1 MPPSPPSQNPLL
13 PLALLF
19 TIGSLWGFFFILI
32 KTGVTGGVAPVSY
45 LFWFSLGAGSIVLCI
60 GLVRREVPRLTRP
73 HLVYYTKASLARF
86 TFANLIL
93 YTAQGKLPVGL
104 MAAIMAATP
113 IFTYT
118 LSLAF
123 RVERLVGIRVLG
135 VLLGIGGALMIVVPR
150 TSLPDP
156 ALALWVLLGF
166 CVPLLHASAY
176 VLLSEKH
183 RPAGS
188 TSLGIAAGTL
198 LATAAMSLVLAH
210 VMGQFQM
217 LAPPFTRGELALML
231 HFTLA
236 GLNFYAVFEL
246 IRIAGPTYMSQ
257 SSSLAVGFGVLF
269 GYLLL
274 GETLSLWLWGA
285 IALILTGVALV
296 SIRRRG
302 RA

>member
-1 MPPSPPSQNPLL
+1 MAPSPSSRNPLL
-13 PLALLF
+13 PFALLF

-32 KTGVTGGVAPVSY
+32 KTAVTGGVAPVSY
-45 LFWFSLGAGSIVLCI
+45 VFWFSLGAGTIVFCI
-60 GLVRREVPRLTRP
+60 GLVRREVPRLERR
-73 HLVYYTKASLARF
+73 HLIYYIKASLARF

-104 MAAIMAATP
+104 MAVIMAFTP
-113 IFTYT
+113 IFTYM

-123 RVERLVGIRVLG
+123 RVEKLVAVRVAG
-135 VLLGIGGALMIVVPR
+135 VIAGIGGALMIVLPKS
-150 TSLPDP
+150 SLPDP
-156 ALALWVLLGF
+156 SLAIWVLVGF
-166 CVPLLHASAY
+166 CVPLMHGSAY

-183 RPAGS
+183 RPPGS

-198 LATAAMSLVLAH
+198 YATSIMSLALALA
-210 VMGQFQM
+210 MGQFQF

-257 SSSLAVGFGVLF
+257 ASSMAVGFGVLF

-285 IALILTGVALV
+285 IGLILVGIGLV
-296 SIRRRG
+296 SMRQKDG
-302 RA
+302 